1 MQEID
6 VPKNAFRRR
15 YGLYEFL
22 VMPFGLT
29 NAPAAFM
36 DLMNRVFQSYLD
48 RFVIVFID
56 DILVYSGSLE
66 EHSEHLRIVLQTL
79 RERQLYAKLSK
90 CQFWLDKV
98 AFLGHVISADRVS
111 VDPQKIE
118 VVVNWKPPKNVSE
131 VRSFL
136 GLAGYYRK
144 FVEGFSRIEAPLTK
158 LTRKDVKYDWVD
170 ACQKSFEELKDRLT
184 TAPVLAL
191 PTNQGG
197 MTVYCD
203 ASKVGLGCVLMQN
216 GKVIAYASRQL
227 RRHELNYPTHDL
239 EMAAVIFALKIWRHY
254 LYGEKCEIYTDH
266 KSLQYIQQQRD
277 LNLKKR
283 RWVELLK
290 EYDCR
295 ILYHLGKANV
305 VADALSRKSMGSLA
319 HISVHKRSIVKEL
332 RDLFNKGVQ
341 FEVTESQG
349 LVAQFQVRP
358 LLIDEIKA
366 NQDKDPSFIKLR
378 ETVQS
383 GQTFGFEIRD
393 DVLRRGNRLCV
404 PDVDGLRQ
412 RILQEAHNAPY
423 SVHPGVTK
431 MYQDVKCMYWWNG
444 MKKDVAQYVASCLTC
459 QQAKFEHQRPTGLL
473 QELPLPEWKWERI
486 TMDFVVGLPKTQKGH
501 DSIWVIVDR
510 LTKSAHFLAV
520 KTTYTVAQYAQ
531 MYLDSI
537 VALHGVPA
545 SIVFDRGPQF
555 TSRFWQRTSGSLGY

>member
-1 MQEID
+1 MD
-6 VPKNAFRRR
+6 PK
-15 YGLYEFL
+15 
-22 VMPFGLT
+22 
-29 NAPAAFM
+29 
-36 DLMNRVFQSYLD
+36 
-48 RFVIVFID
+48 
-56 DILVYSGSLE
+56 
-66 EHSEHLRIVLQTL
+66 
-79 RERQLYAKLSK
+79 
-90 CQFWLDKV
+90 KV
-98 AFLGHVISADRVS
+98 
-111 VDPQKIE
+111 E
-118 VVVNWKPPKNVSE
+118 VVSNWPRPTNVTE
-131 VRSFL
+131 IRSFL
-136 GLAGYYRK
+136 GMAGYYRR
-144 FVEGFSRIEAPLTK
+144 FVKDFSRISTPM
-158 LTRKDVKYDWVD
+158 TRLIRKQVKFEWDD
-170 ACQKSFEELKDRLT
+170 ICEQSFQKLKDCLT
-184 TAPVLAL
+184 IALVLAL
-191 PTNQGG
+191 PTDQRG

-203 ASKVGLGCVLMQN
+203 AFRVGLGCVLMQN

-239 EMAAVIFALKIWRHY
+239 EMAAVIFALKICRHY
-254 LYGEKCEIYTDH
+254 LYGEKCKFYTDH

-277 LNLKKR
+277 LNLRQR

-290 EYDCR
+290 VNDCQ
-295 ILYHLGKANV
+295 ILYHPGKANV

-332 RDLFNKGVQ
+332 GDLFNMGVQ

-393 DVLRRGNRLCV
+393 GVLRQGNRLCV
-404 PDVDGLRQ
+404 LDVDGLRQ

-423 SVHPGVTK
+423 SVYPGVTK
-431 MYQDVKCMYWWNG
+431 MYQDVKGMYWWNG

-459 QQAKFEHQRPTGLL
+459 QQVKFEYQRLSQKDYGQVNKSCGTGLL

-486 TMDFVVGLPKTQKGH
+486 TMDFVVGLLKTQKGH

-537 VALHGVPA
+537 VALHEVPV
-545 SIVFDRGPQF
+545 SIVSDRGPQF
-555 TSRFWQRTSGSLGY
+555 TSSFWQKLHEALGTKLDFSTAFHPQTDGQSERTIQTLEDMLRMCVMDFGGSWEKYLPLVEFAYNNS